1 MTDTDFTPVTNRSE
15 IVFAYDAV
23 DANPNG
29 NPLSA
34 SNRPRIDPETG
45 EAIVTDVRFKR
56 YLRDQLHDDQHGVY
70 ITNPNEGNAPSRD
83 DLIEDVIEPEL
94 KEKLREN
101 DPEDLDE
108 DIMQVVLDSA
118 VDIRM
123 FGATLSLETDSE
135 TAAAIDDALPSQFTG
150 PIQFSPAKSL
160 NAPVEEN
167 ENYNSLTSVI
177 STGEDNEQGGFDLD
191 DHRIKY
197 GLFPFHGIVNEHGAD
212 DTRLRESDVE
222 RLDTLCWRAI
232 KNQTT
237 TRSKT
242 GQEPRLYLR
251 VEYAED
257 SFHLGDLY
265 DDLSLDQSKSAAPAE
280 IRTVNDITIELTELV
295 ERLQRHSERIE
306 TVHVA
311 VSDRLGVTVDEET
324 VRGPEVVDLLVGRL
338 GDDAVHA
345 IDVYDEY
352 PDTLPSEA

>member
-1 MTDTDFTPVTNRSE
+1 MTNTDYDPVTNRSE

-56 YLRDQLHDDQHGVY
+56 YLRDQLDDDNHGVY
-70 ITNPNEGNAPSRD
+70 ITNPNEGSAPSRD
-83 DLIEDVIEPEL
+83 DLIKDVVGPEL
-94 KEKLREN
+94 KEELRET
-101 DPEDLDE
+101 DSDEYGPEVMHSILDN
-108 DIMQVVLDSA
+108 A

-123 FGATLSLETDSE
+123 FGATLSLEADSDLAE
-135 TAAAIDDALPSQFTG
+135 KINDALPSQFTG

-177 STGEDNEQGGFDLD
+177 STGDDNEQGGFDLD
-191 DHRIKY
+191 DHRLKY
-197 GLFPFHGIVNEHGAD
+197 ALFPFHGIVNEHGAA
-212 DTRLRESDVE
+212 DTRLREADVK

-242 GQEPRLYLR
+242 GQEPRFYLR
-251 VEYAED
+251 VEYSED
-257 SFHLGDLY
+257 SFHLGDLHADLTL
-265 DDLSLDQSKSAAPAE
+265 DDEQSAPPAE
-280 IRTVNDITIELTELV
+280 MRAVDDVTLDATSLV
-295 ERLQRHSERIE
+295 DRLLSHGERIE
-306 TVHVA
+306 TVHVVA
-311 VSDRLGVTVDEET
+311 SDRLDVTVDDET
-324 VRGPEVVDLLVGRL
+324 VSGDEFADVLTGRL
-338 GDDAVHA
+338 GDEAVHEVG
-345 IDVYDEY
+345 VYEEY
-352 PDTLPSEA
+352 PETLPDE

>member
-1 MTDTDFTPVTNRSE
+1 MVDNDYTPVTNRSE

-56 YLRDQLHDDQHGVY
+56 YLRDQLADDDHGVY
-70 ITNPNEGNAPSRD
+70 ITNPNEKTAPSRD
-83 DLIEDVIEPEL
+83 DLIEDVIEPDLTEA
-94 KEKLREN
+94 LREN
-101 DPEDLDE
+101 DPSDLDS
-108 DIMQVVLDSA
+108 DIMNVVLDNA
-118 VDIRM
+118 VDVRL
-123 FGATLSLETDSE
+123 FGATLSLEADSDIAE
-135 TAAAIDDALPSQFTG
+135 KINDALPNHFTG
-150 PIQFSPAKSL
+150 PVQFSPAKSL

-177 STGEDNEQGGFDLD
+177 STGDGNEQGGFDLD

-197 GLFPFHGIVNEHGAD
+197 ALFPFHGIVNEHGAG
-212 DTRLRESDVE
+212 DTRLRNADVE

-251 VEYAED
+251 VEYAEN

-265 DDLSLDQSKSAAPAE
+265 ADINLNDEASASPAE
-280 IRTVNDITIELTELV
+280 IRTVDDVTLDASTLV
-295 ERLQRHSERIE
+295 ERLDA
-306 TVHVA
+306 HVTQIDTIHVLA
-311 VSDRLGVTVDEET
+311 SDRLDIQVGDET
-324 VRGPEVVDLLVGRL
+324 VYGEAFPTMLADRL
-338 GDDAVHA
+338 GNDVIHA
-345 IDVYDEY
+345 IDVYNEY
-352 PDTLPSEA
+352 PETLPDGE

>member
-1 MTDTDFTPVTNRSE
+1 MVDNEYTPVTNRSE
-15 IVFAYDAV
+15 IVFVYDAV

-56 YLRDQLHDDQHGVY
+56 YLRDQLTDDGHGVY
-70 ITNPNEGNAPSRD
+70 ITNPNERIAPSRD
-83 DLIEDVIEPEL
+83 DLIEDVIDPQLTED
-94 KEKLREN
+94 LREN
-101 DPEDLDE
+101 DPSDLDV
-108 DIMQVVLDSA
+108 DVMNVVLDNA
-118 VDIRM
+118 VDVRL
-123 FGATLSLETDSE
+123 FGATLSLEADSDVAE
-135 TAAAIDDALPSQFTG
+135 KINDTLPNQFTG
-150 PIQFSPAKSL
+150 PVQFSPAKSL

-177 STGEDNEQGGFDLD
+177 STGDDNEQGGFDLD

-197 GLFPFHGIVNEHGAD
+197 ALFPFHGIVNEYGAD
-212 DTRLRESDVE
+212 DTHLRETDVE

-265 DDLSLDQSKSAAPAE
+265 ADISLDEEASASSAT
-280 IRTVNDITIELTELV
+280 IRTVDDIILDATSLV
-295 ERLQRHSERIE
+295 ERLEAHIDQID
-306 TVHVA
+306 TVHIS
-311 VSDRLGVTVDEET
+311 VSDRLDIQVEDET
-324 VRGPEVVDLLVGRL
+324 IHGNDFSAMLADQL
-338 GDDAVHA
+338 GNDAVHA
-345 IDVYDEY
+345 INIYEEY
-352 PDTLPSEA
+352 PETLPDKK

>member
-1 MTDTDFTPVTNRSE
+1 MNDNDYVTNRSE

-56 YLRDQLHDDQHGVY
+56 YLRDQLADDHHGVY
-70 ITNPNEGNAPSRD
+70 ITNPNEKTAPSRD
-83 DLIEDVIEPEL
+83 DLIEDVIEQDLTET
-94 KEKLREN
+94 LREN
-101 DPEDLDE
+101 DPSDLDVE
-108 DIMQVVLDSA
+108 VMNVVLDNA
-118 VDIRM
+118 VDIRL
-123 FGATLSLETDSE
+123 FGATLSLEADSDVAE
-135 TAAAIDDALPSQFTG
+135 KINDALPNQFTG
-150 PIQFSPAKSL
+150 PVQFSPAKSL

-177 STGEDNEQGGFDLD
+177 STGDDNEQGGFDLD
-191 DHRIKY
+191 DYRIKY
-197 GLFPFHGIVNEHGAD
+197 ALFPFHGIVNEHGAD
-212 DTRLRESDVE
+212 DTHLREADVE

-265 DDLSLDQSKSAAPAE
+265 ADIDLDDEASASPAE
-280 IRTVNDITIELTELV
+280 IRTVDDVTLNASPLVKRLDAHIE
-295 ERLQRHSERIE
+295 QID
-306 TVHVA
+306 TVHVSA
-311 VSDRLGVTVDEET
+311 SDRLDIQVGDKTIHGDEFST
-324 VRGPEVVDLLVGRL
+324 LLADQL
-338 GDDAVHA
+338 GNDAVHA
-345 IDVYDEY
+345 INIYDEY
-352 PDTLPSEA
+352 PETLPNKE